1 MKGGNLY
8 MAIPFA
14 LPLSLGDH
22 EYFLSNSGTVNNVHR
37 MCHIPK
43 ECISSAYTVHRDSS
57 LGQEGEGHVD

>member
-22 EYFLSNSGTVNNVHR
+22 ECFLSNSGTVTNVHR

-43 ECISSAYTVHRDSS
+43 EYSSSADTVHRDRS
-57 LGQEGEGHVD
+57 LGQEGEGHLD